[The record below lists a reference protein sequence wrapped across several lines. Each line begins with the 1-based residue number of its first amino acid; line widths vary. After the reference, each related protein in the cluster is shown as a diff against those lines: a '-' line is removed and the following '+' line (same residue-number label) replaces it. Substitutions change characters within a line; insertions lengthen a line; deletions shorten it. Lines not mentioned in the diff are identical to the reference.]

1 MEQAVFRAYG
11 KLDEGQGALAYGGTP
26 STVFSSSQE
35 AGPGTG
41 VGPEV
46 HARLGRF

>member
-11 KLDEGQGALAYGGTP
+11 KLDEGQGALACGGIP
-26 STVFSSSQE
+26 STIYSSSQE

-41 VGPEV
+41 VGPDV
-46 HARLGRF
+46 HSRLGRF